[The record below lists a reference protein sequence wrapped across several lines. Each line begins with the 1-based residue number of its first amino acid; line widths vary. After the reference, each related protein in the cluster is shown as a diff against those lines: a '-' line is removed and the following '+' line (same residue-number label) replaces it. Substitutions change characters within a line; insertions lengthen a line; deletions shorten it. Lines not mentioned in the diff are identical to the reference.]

1 MTAAEEIRHRA
12 AETAASAETLDAI
25 GVGAVAG
32 AIARAA
38 AALVDPESDIGSE
51 ARQLLVESTGLSRE
65 MVGWGL
71 TTTCGDASA
80 DALEALAAAADLT
93 GETSPSARSIPARA
107 RLAAVVLSGN
117 VFTAPFRAIALP
129 LLAGVPVIAKAS
141 SRDDIFPRVFRRALE
156 AAAPDVAAS
165 YAVLT
170 FEGGD
175 THLEDALFA
184 QADVVAAY
192 GSDTTLGHIRGRL
205 PATTTFVPHGHGLGA
220 IWIPDE
226 ADDEV
231 VARVA
236 LDVAAYDQRGCLSP
250 HGIWVG
256 GDAGRGL
263 GFAERL
269 AGALEAIRDSLPR
282 GRLPLDRGAQQL
294 QWRGVAAARGDLF
307 EGDGYAVSFEG
318 DGPLRLS
325 PGYRNVSVLSC
336 ASAEALG
343 RRLVPLG
350 VHLKALGVAADAPAR
365 RALAA
370 ALPAPLAPRVSEV
383 GSMQTPPLDSLADGH
398 SPWLG
403 LIRHTQ
409 ID

>member
-1 MTAAEEIRHRA
+1 MTAADKIRRRA
-12 AETAASAETLDAI
+12 AETAASAETLDAV

-32 AIARAA
+32 AIAQAA
-38 AALVDPESDIGSE
+38 SALVDPDSDIGSE
-51 ARQLLVESTGLSRE
+51 ARPLLVESTGLSRE
-65 MVGWGL
+65 MVDWAL
-71 TTTCGDASA
+71 ATTCGDVSA
-80 DALEALAAAADLT
+80 DALEAFAAAADLT
-93 GETSPSARSIPARA
+93 GAPSPSARAVPARA
-107 RLAAVVLSGN
+107 RLAAIVLSGN
-117 VFTAPFRAIALP
+117 VFTAPFRAVAVP

-141 SRDDIFPRVFRRALE
+141 SRDDIFPRVLHRALE

-175 THLEDALFA
+175 AHLEDALFA

-226 ADDEV
+226 ADDET

-250 HGIWVG
+250 HGIWVR
-256 GDAGRGL
+256 GDAARGRS
-263 GFAERL
+263 FADRL
-269 AGALEAIRDSLPR
+269 ARALETIRESLPR
-282 GRLPLDRGAQQL
+282 GLLPLDRGAQQL

-336 ASAEALG
+336 ASAEDLG
-343 RRLVPLG
+343 HRLVPLG
-350 VHLKALGVAADAPAR
+350 MHLKALGVAADGPAR

-383 GSMQTPPLDSLADGH
+383 GTLQTPPLDSLADGH
-398 SPWLG
+398 SPWFG

-409 ID
+409 VD